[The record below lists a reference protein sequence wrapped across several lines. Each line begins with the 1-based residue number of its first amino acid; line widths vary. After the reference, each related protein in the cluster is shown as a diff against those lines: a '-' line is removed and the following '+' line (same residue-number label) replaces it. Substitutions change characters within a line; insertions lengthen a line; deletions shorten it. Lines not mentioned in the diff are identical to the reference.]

1 MRLIVQYLFEM
12 CTSLKILIARV
23 LSKNPFVC
31 NYPGLRFETID
42 LKKHRQYSENKTIV
56 CLGDSNTFGWNHR
69 YLNSYPALLENSLK
83 KTSKSFSV
91 INCGVGG
98 NTVIDGFNRLES
110 DVILFKPDVAIISFG
125 FNDGLLFRI
134 AINKN
139 NKKKLDLAYKINDD
153 YCGTPV
159 SMNEFEFHIKNIIFK
174 LQKNNIKIILMG
186 LYKIKALKSFLS
198 YEGYKK
204 IVDLQNE
211 VYLGYN
217 DMIKNLAF
225 KNDVVFFDLWN
236 KLYNYEK
243 INFEKNTDY
252 LQADGFH
259 LNTKGYEVVVKGLSK
274 MVCGIF

>member
-1 MRLIVQYLFEM
+1 MRPIVQYLFEM
-12 CTSLKILIARV
+12 CTGLKILIARV
-23 LSKNPFVC
+23 LNKTPFIC

-42 LKKHRQYSENKTIV
+42 LKKHRQYSEDKTIV
-56 CLGDSNTFGWNHR
+56 CFGDSNTFGWNNR
-69 YLNSYPALLENSLK
+69 YLDSYPALLENSLK
-83 KTSKSFSV
+83 KTSKSFHV

-134 AINKN
+134 DINKN

-153 YCGTPV
+153 YYGTPV
-159 SMNEFEFHIKNIIFK
+159 SMNEFEFHVENIIFK
-174 LQKNNIKIILMG
+174 LQKNSIKIILMG
-186 LYKIKALKSFLS
+186 LYKIKTLKSFLS

-225 KNDVVFFDLWN
+225 KNNVVFFDLWN

-243 INFEKNTDY
+243 IDFEKNTDY
-252 LQADGFH
+252 FQADGFH
-259 LNTKGYEVVVKGLSK
+259 LNTKGYEVVVNGLSK
-274 MVCGIF
+274 MICGIF